1 METKLENGFLGQ
13 IREVINAVELC
24 SSTVCYTVFSVECW
38 NTGKLVFKNLK
49 MVENQIMCT
58 LVVLKKGEV
67 NISISF
73 HVKSNVQLRS

>member
-1 METKLENGFLGQ
+1 MQLNSA
-13 IREVINAVELC
+13 AVLC
-24 SSTVCYTVFSVECW
+24 VTSVECW
-38 NTGKLVFKNLK
+38 NTGKLFFKNLK

>member
-1 METKLENGFLGQ
+1 MVSWDKSERL
-13 IREVINAVELC
+13 INAVELC

-67 NISISF
+67 SF